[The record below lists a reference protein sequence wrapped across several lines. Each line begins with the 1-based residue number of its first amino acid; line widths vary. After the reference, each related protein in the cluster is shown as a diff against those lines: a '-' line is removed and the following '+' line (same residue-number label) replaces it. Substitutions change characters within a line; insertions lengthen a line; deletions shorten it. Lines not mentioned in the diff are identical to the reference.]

1 MSYPVFI
8 NIKDVNIVFVGGG
21 RIARRK
27 IMNILGQGASI
38 TIVAPLI
45 IDEIK
50 EIAENNTEV
59 KLIEKP
65 FALEYI
71 SDATLVFVV
80 SDNEEVNQEATEY
93 CKTNGILVNNCM
105 DSSKSSFR
113 NGAVIRR
120 DELEVAIGSGGNR
133 PGVSKWIKESID
145 KSLPDSIDKVI
156 NQYDHLRAEARIK
169 CSSSKEREQ
178 YIKEAFIKYIDNL
191 EGIDH
196 EN

>member
-8 NIKDVNIVFVGGG
+8 NLKDVNIVFVGGG

-27 IMNILGQGASI
+27 MMNVLGQGANV
-38 TIVAPLI
+38 TVVAPQI

-50 EIAENNTEV
+50 EIARNSSEV

-65 FALEYI
+65 FKLDYVLN
-71 SDATLVFVV
+71 ATLVFVV

-93 CKTNGILVNNCM
+93 CIANGILLNNCM
-105 DSSKSSFR
+105 DRSKSSFR
-113 NGAVIRR
+113 NGAVIRK
-120 DELEVAIGSGGNR
+120 DDLEVAIGTGGNR
-133 PGVSKWIKESID
+133 PGVSKWLKESIG
-145 KSLPDSIDKVI
+145 KSIPDSVAEVMHH
-156 NQYDHLRAEARIK
+156 YDDLRAKAK
-169 CSSSKEREQ
+169 VKFSSSKEREQ
-178 YIKEAFIKYIDNL
+178 YIKEAFKEYIDNL